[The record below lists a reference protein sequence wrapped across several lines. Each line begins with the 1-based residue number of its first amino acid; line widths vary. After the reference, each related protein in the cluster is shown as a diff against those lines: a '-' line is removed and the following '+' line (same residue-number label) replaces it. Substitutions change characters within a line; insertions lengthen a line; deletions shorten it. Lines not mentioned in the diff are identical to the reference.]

1 MDEYSCIY
9 CGKQGG
15 WDEAPSSRLSLIIL
29 FSDTNLFFASK
40 QSTQIHLLPIFNHH
54 ISHFHYFLTTFDYL
68 LLQSCNAGVSKCFEV
83 GIRLSKAGDIKKFI
97 EGQNIIILMR
107 VTGDMLSSSQQNS
120 SSHGL
125 DLKSLLTML
134 EVCIVSYRASFFYS
148 DLWPKH
154 TMTFH
159 NLHYRQQTGFVR
171 CLLNLWAQM
180 EEEDFNSN

>member
-1 MDEYSCIY
+1 
-9 CGKQGG
+9 
-15 WDEAPSSRLSLIIL
+15 
-29 FSDTNLFFASK
+29 
-40 QSTQIHLLPIFNHH
+40 
-54 ISHFHYFLTTFDYL
+54 
-68 LLQSCNAGVSKCFEV
+68 
-83 GIRLSKAGDIKKFI
+83 
-97 EGQNIIILMR
+97 MR

-134 EVCIVSYRASFFYS
+134 EVCIVSYRVSFFYS

-180 EEEDFNSN
+180 EEEDFNSNQTSMGHAAIYGLLLTNHRVCTNWEYNNKVECLKTNWGRKVLDKHKISVLLANFKPLMTPYLSSSVSGTLL